1 MGLFSSF
8 LGAIGSLFGGLFGGG
23 GGDGVISDAVS
34 MAAIE
39 AAYAK
44 FNAAYEETEADW
56 TKTNLEVSPYAQIT
70 DDRYAALLEAGYT
83 QVPAIDL
90 YNGEYMEKVSQL
102 NDQVTSSLS
111 SLKEEADSAYDEMHE
126 DPNLADATRID
137 ALTDEVKALKKSMHE
152 ELAPTSTEIQT
163 FLREPTSEIK
173 AAEIWDA
180 KFVKAAVEH
189 IPPHYPGFKY
199 TTGDPMS
206 EVMRAYRMY
215 EETNAYQLIGFG
227 SQEAINA
234 MYEAYME
241 GQDPYAYIDRIMN
254 LIAGDAEDGSDYNE
268 FSDVIVPDADGFGGS
283 FLF

>member
-1 MGLFSSF
+1 MGLFGSF
-8 LGAIGSLFGGLFGGG
+8 LGAIGSIFSGLFGGS
-23 GGDGVISDAVS
+23 GDGPVSDAID
-34 MAAIE
+34 MAAVE
-39 AAYAK
+39 AAYDK
-44 FNAAYEETEADW
+44 FNAEYEETEADW
-56 TKTNLEVSPYAQIT
+56 TKTNLEVSPYAQIS
-70 DDRYAALLEAGYT
+70 DDRYAELIDAGYT
-83 QVPAIDL
+83 QVPAVDL
-90 YNGEYMEKVSQL
+90 YDGEYMEKVSQL
-102 NDQVTSSLS
+102 NDQVTGTLQ
-111 SLKEEADSAYDEMHE
+111 SLKEEADSIYYDMQN
-126 DPNLADATRID
+126 DPDMADATRID

-152 ELAPTSTEIQT
+152 ELAPISTEIQT

-189 IPPHYPGFKY
+189 IPPHYPGVKY

-215 EETNAYQLIGFG
+215 EETNAYQLQSFG

-241 GQDPYAYIDRIMN
+241 GQDPYAYIDKIMN
-254 LIAGDAEDGSDYNE
+254 LIAGDAEDGSDYNV